1 MPEENLQSEQ
11 TQNLEGGTT
20 SSESNGNENYI
31 KALQDLKQNTVS
43 KEDYLKLKDENKK
56 LVDAL
61 VSGQQL
67 DLPQEETIDQEAL
80 RKELYSEEC
89 NLTNRE
95 YWEKT
100 MKLRKAIID
109 EGKPDP
115 FLPNGINV
123 SPTQLDFDAANQ
135 LADWVDYC
143 LQETKDTPEVFTS
156 LFLSKF
162 KDVTNLPPQI
172 AKFKR

>member
-11 TQNLEGGTT
+11 TQDLEGGTT
-20 SSESNGNENYI
+20 PSESNENYI

-43 KEDYLKLKDENKK
+43 KEEYAKLKDENKK

-61 VSGQQL
+61 VSGQQI
-67 DLPQEETIDQEAL
+67 DLPQEEVIDKEAL

-89 NLTNRE
+89 NLTNRD

-109 EGKPDP
+109 DGEPDP
-115 FLPNGINV
+115 FLPNGINI
-123 SPTQLDFDAANQ
+123 SPSQLDFDSANQ
-135 LADWVDYC
+135 LADWVNYC
-143 LQETKDTPEVFTS
+143 LQETKDNPDVFTS

-162 KDVTNLPPQI
+162 KDLTLPPLT
-172 AKFKR
+172 KFKR

>member
-1 MPEENLQSEQ
+1 MPEENLPNDQ
-11 TQNLEGGTT
+11 TQNPEGGTT
-20 SSESNGNENYI
+20 SSESNENYI
-31 KALQDLKQNTVS
+31 KALQDLKQNSVP

-61 VSGQQL
+61 VSGQQI

-123 SPTQLDFDAANQ
+123 SPTQLDFDEANQ

-143 LQETKDTPEVFTS
+143 LQETKDNPEVFTS

-162 KDVTNLPPQI
+162 KDLTLPPQMT
-172 AKFKR
+172 KFKR